1 MRVPPVR
8 RNHEKSEAVRSASEV
23 ARSLLSVSRMADPD
37 KITQLRGIPM
47 LAALPDDALERLAA
61 TATDFDAP
69 AGQVLIQ
76 PNQPGSGLLILTS
89 GRATVE
95 LGAQVLDC
103 DAGECIGELAL
114 LVDDAVHVARV
125 RAATD
130 VRGFAI
136 SRHDFDALLDAD
148 SRIALALLRALARRL
163 VETDRLL
170 TSGH

>member
-1 MRVPPVR
+1 MV
-8 RNHEKSEAVRSASEV
+8 
-23 ARSLLSVSRMADPD
+23 DQD
-37 KITQLRGIPM
+37 KIAQLRGIPM
-47 LAALPDDALERLAA
+47 FAALPDDALERLAA
-61 TATDFDAP
+61 RANDFDAP

-95 LGAQVLDC
+95 LGTQALDC
-103 DAGECIGELAL
+103 SAGECIGELSL
-114 LVDDAVHVARV
+114 LVDDVVHVARV

-136 SRHDFDALLDAD
+136 SRHDFDALLNSD
-148 SRIALALLRALARRL
+148 SRIALGLLRALARRL

-170 TSGH
+170 ARDR